1 MGRLQA
7 EAMLESSI
15 PLEAQIGWHLRVNHY
30 PPVPEFMVPVCIEAI
45 DAANE
50 GDWDKKLSLPEGVGY
65 QGLTVAPV
73 WAIVEGHHLD
83 TWIIE
88 SELY

>member
-1 MGRLQA
+1 
-7 EAMLESSI
+7 
-15 PLEAQIGWHLRVNHY
+15 
-30 PPVPEFMVPVCIEAI
+30 MVPVCIEAI

-50 GDWDKKLSLPEGVGY
+50 GEWDKKLSLPEGVGY

-88 SELY
+88 SETY